1 MKAAKRIMSMGA
13 MALVLSGLS
22 SMAAEKERVLFFTA
36 HPEDIVSSAGTIL
49 LMRDKFEVHVCNYTE
64 GAQGLSPEAVTA
76 LRGKEEKV
84 CRELGA
90 QLHWY
95 NAEGG
100 RRWVEESSCRRFAN
114 LLAELKPRAVFGHWP
129 VDTDSDHMMSC
140 AVLQKAVQLA
150 KLECEF
156 YFFER
161 SSDSKGF
168 PPAFYVNIT
177 SIAKEKERILH
188 LFDAE
193 GKADAQVESEKR
205 NSATNGE
212 RLNLVDPETGFSRSQ
227 HCNAEV
233 FASYGGHP
241 QGPIIFAEL
250 PYLALPR

>member
-1 MKAAKRIMSMGA
+1 M
-13 MALVLSGLS
+13 
-22 SMAAEKERVLFFTA
+22 
-36 HPEDIVSSAGTIL
+36 
-49 LMRDKFEVHVCNYTE
+49 
-64 GAQGLSPEAVTA
+64 
-76 LRGKEEKV
+76 EEP
-84 CRELGA
+84 
-90 QLHWY
+90 
-95 NAEGG
+95 
-100 RRWVEESSCRRFAN
+100 SCRRFAN

-129 VDTDSDHMMSC
+129 VDTDSDHLMSC
-140 AVLQKAVQLA
+140 AVLQKAVRLA
-150 KLECEF
+150 KLDCEF

-177 SIAKEKERILH
+177 SMAKEKERILH

-212 RLNLVDPETGFSRSQ
+212 RLNLGDPETGFSRSQ

-233 FASYGGHP
+233 FAPYGGRP
-241 QGPIIFAEL
+241 QGPIVFAEL

>member
-1 MKAAKRIMSMGA
+1 MKATKRIMATTA
-13 MALVLSGLS
+13 MVMALSGLS

-64 GAQGLSPEAVTA
+64 GAQGLTPEAVTA

-95 NAEGG
+95 EAEGCG
-100 RRWVEESSCRRFAN
+100 HWVEEPACQRFAN
-114 LLAELKPRAVFGHWP
+114 FLAELKPRAVFGHWP
-129 VDTDSDHMMSC
+129 IDTDSDHMMSC
-140 AVLQKAVQLA
+140 AVLQKAVRLA
-150 KLECEF
+150 KLDCEF

-161 SSDSKGF
+161 PSDSKGF

-177 SIAKEKERILH
+177 RMAKEKERITR
-188 LFDAE
+188 LFVAE
-193 GKADAQVESEKR
+193 GESDALVEAETR
-205 NSATNGE
+205 NSETNGE
-212 RLNLVDPETGFSRSQ
+212 RMNLVNPETGFSGSKN
-227 HCNAEV
+227 CNAEV
-233 FASYGGHP
+233 FAPYGGRP
-241 QGPIIFAEL
+241 QGPIVFAEL